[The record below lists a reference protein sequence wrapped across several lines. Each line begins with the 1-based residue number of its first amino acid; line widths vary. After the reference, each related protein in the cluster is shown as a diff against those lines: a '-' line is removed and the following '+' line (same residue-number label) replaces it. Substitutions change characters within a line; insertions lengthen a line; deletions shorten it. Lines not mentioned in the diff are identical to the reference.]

1 MVDISTYFII
11 CMKDLRAHLVNLS
24 SAYVAAFKSLPFCWL
39 DLDWAVPCGNLVF
52 CVLGNVLCFLMQQIY
67 KEDFK
72 PPTRRNFYK
81 ENMALSLFCLV
92 VQLCGAVVSKNS
104 QRSRPSPE
112 SLHDHLLVISSYNN
126 NDYYHHNDVI
136 IIISIIINIR
146 IPPEPLLVVSECI
159 PADNLNI

>member
-1 MVDISTYFII
+1 
-11 CMKDLRAHLVNLS
+11 
-24 SAYVAAFKSLPFCWL
+24 
-39 DLDWAVPCGNLVF
+39 
-52 CVLGNVLCFLMQQIY
+52 
-67 KEDFK
+67 
-72 PPTRRNFYK
+72 
-81 ENMALSLFCLV
+81 MALSLFCLV